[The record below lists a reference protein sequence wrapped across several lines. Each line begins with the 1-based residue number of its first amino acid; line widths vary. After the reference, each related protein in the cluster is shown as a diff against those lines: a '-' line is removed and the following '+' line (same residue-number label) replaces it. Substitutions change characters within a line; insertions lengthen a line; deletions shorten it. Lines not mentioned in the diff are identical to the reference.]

1 MKTETDGRL
10 LYLQITNYRPRKL
23 PPDILSLLRGE
34 HPPIFLTK
42 PIEFLVLFQAD
53 SSYRSTSRFILPRAI

>member
-1 MKTETDGRL
+1 MKTETGGRL

-34 HPPIFLTK
+34 HPPIFLDK
-42 PIEFLVLFQAD
+42 PIEFLVLFQTTDWLVLLTLLA
-53 SSYRSTSRFILPRAI
+53 SFCAE